1 MTVFRFLFIAWLAC
15 LAGCASGYVAV
26 GPGQVSIQGL
36 EVEAA
41 PGWNR
46 VPAEEMPWA
55 RRGMQ
60 AWTRNG
66 MSLDRLVLIPGIADG
81 ESIYLPRNSIDYPLF
96 RVDMSTSQQLALV
109 EETIELA
116 QGANQTEV
124 TAGNSRTHQFGGRD
138 GIVFDLRALV
148 HDGPEYR
155 GTGGAFVDGERL
167 YLLYFLGAVPYYYEQ
182 FAASALATIESASL

>member
-1 MTVFRFLFIAWLAC
+1 M
-15 LAGCASGYVAV
+15 
-26 GPGQVSIQGL
+26 GPGQVSIQDL
-36 EVEAA
+36 DVEAA

-46 VPAEEMPWA
+46 VPAEEIPWA

-66 MSLDRLVLIPGIADG
+66 MSLDRLVLIPGVADG
-81 ESIYLPRNSIDYPLF
+81 ESIYLPRNNIVYPLF
-96 RVDMSTSQQLALV
+96 RADMSTPQQLALV
-109 EETIELA
+109 KETIELA

-124 TAGNSRTHQFGGRD
+124 TADNSRAHQFGRRD
-138 GIVFDLRALV
+138 GILFDLRAVV

-155 GTGGAFVDGERL
+155 GTGGAFVDGDRF

-182 FAASALATIESASL
+182 FAAPALATIESASL